1 MKQILVLY
9 NFIFFTNIF
18 DALLVGNEIV
28 TILKNLYSRVGRG
41 RERAVNTIISLLTSN
56 NAAVRIIKIQ
66 YMDN

>member
-1 MKQILVLY
+1 MKQILGLY

-28 TILKNLYSRVGRG
+28 TILKNLYSKVGRG

>member
-18 DALLVGNEIV
+18 DVLLVGNEIV
-28 TILKNLYSRVGRG
+28 TILRNLYSRVGRG
-41 RERAVNTIISLLTSN
+41 RERAVNIIISLLTSN

>member
-56 NAAVRIIKIQ
+56 NTAVRIIKIQ

>member
-1 MKQILVLY
+1 MKQILGLY

-41 RERAVNTIISLLTSN
+41 RERAVNTIISLLTLN